1 MATSRWYGNQDNTI
15 LRFERSCCRHGE
27 FMQLARLL
35 PSKWSVTS
43 ILFFKILSS
52 NEQPFFPGF
61 YFWLIWK
68 KYFLWAPSNYSLQ
81 CERVFIMKHFN
92 SQLLTL
98 SVIME
103 PLGAILLTF
112 FNLKSGRFILNMV
125 WNIHSDC
132 IHMILSCLFSCSII
146 LYPLLTRTFL
156 YFQTSSKMLKSS
168 LWSVSIMHKCEVWLT
183 E

>member
-132 IHMILSCLFSCSII
+132 IHMILSCLFFLFHYFLSFANTDFSLFSDKLKDAKII
-146 LYPLLTRTFL
+146 FVVGEYNA
-156 YFQTSSKMLKSS
+156 
-168 LWSVSIMHKCEVWLT
+168 
-183 E
+183 